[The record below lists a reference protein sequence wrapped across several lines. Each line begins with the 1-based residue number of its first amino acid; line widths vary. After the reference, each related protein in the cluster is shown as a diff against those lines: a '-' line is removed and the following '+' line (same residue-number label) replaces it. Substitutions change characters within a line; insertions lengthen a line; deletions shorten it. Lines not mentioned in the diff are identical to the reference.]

1 MLFEK
6 IMGTAFTDNVGIAE
20 DKKKD
25 EDDKETKNPQLSES
39 QNQAMQCIIKHKRNV
54 LITGE
59 AGTGKT
65 FVIKE
70 VIRRLELVNRTYVV
84 TATSGVASSNIEG
97 ITLHSFGGIGLG
109 DNKRFTPLD
118 YAKRILKN
126 KNARK
131 RYMADVLIVDEISMV
146 DGDYLELL
154 GKVAQQVRH
163 SLLPFGGLQLVFL
176 GDFLQLPSQS
186 KLQFYEHPQFK
197 FLINAVCL
205 LTTVFRQTD
214 ASFLKFLNAIRIGEV
229 DDDVKRTLKELFS
242 NTQRHREAGK
252 DFIGLKLYAKIKDV
266 DASNMRAYAS
276 NKNEPEML
284 DVVFSVCTIK
294 TKDVVV
300 EKKRRD
306 KLVVVESLSPESSMY
321 RNRLRDLKP
330 IKKRGRTD
338 DPVPKY
344 KLSDAQDA
352 FLSSL
357 NLKLAGSK
365 VHIHPQDIDAL
376 HEATIFLKD
385 RSIQLPHL
393 LKSDTRVMLRYNICV
408 SHGLINGSRGILR
421 RFVHKTETM
430 ILTAIRKLIE
440 VKEKEEEE
448 EKDLKKD
455 DDLKNDL
462 KKSDNKLIEFLTKE
476 SLMDDDDDD
485 DDDDDK
491 DEKKEKS
498 KNKIYPVVEF
508 DNGLTIMVP
517 AVAIYV
523 KLCGESEHVCTDGK
537 EFTDFSL
544 CALHVPLVP
553 AYAVTIHKAQGLT
566 LPGGAAVEMG
576 GIFTAGQFYVAA
588 SRVKTASSL
597 QLMDF
602 VPRVITADPKAV
614 AFYTLLTQ
622 KVSETGNYV
631 VDARI
636 FH

>member
-6 IMGTAFTDNVGIAE
+6 IIGSSFYIKDKDKEE
-20 DKKKD
+20 DK
-25 EDDKETKNPQLSES
+25 EDNEINPSLSES
-39 QNQAMQCIIKHKRNV
+39 QNQAVRCVMGHKRNV

-70 VIRRLELVNRTYVV
+70 VIRRLELINKTYVV
-84 TATSGVASSNIEG
+84 TATSGVASSNIDG

-109 DNKRFTPLD
+109 DNRRFTPLD

-131 RYMADVLIVDEISMV
+131 RYMVDVLIVDEISMV

-163 SLLPFGGLQLVFL
+163 SLLPFGGLQLVLL

-197 FLINAVCL
+197 FLINEVCL

-214 ASFLKFLNAIRIGEV
+214 ASFLKFLNAIRMGEV
-229 DDDVKRTLKELFS
+229 DEEVRRTLKELFS
-242 NTQRHREAGK
+242 NTQRHRESGK

-266 DASNMRAYAS
+266 DSANMRAYAS
-276 NKNEPEML
+276 NKNEPEL
-284 DVVFSVCTIK
+284 LGVTFSVCTVK

-300 EKKRRD
+300 EKGRRD
-306 KLVVVESLSPESSMY
+306 KLVLIESLSPDSAIY
-321 RNRLRDLKP
+321 RNRLRELKP
-330 IKKRGRTD
+330 CKKRGRSD

-357 NLKLAGSK
+357 RTKLAGSTMS
-365 VHIHPQDIDAL
+365 IHPQDIDAM

-393 LKSDTRVMLRYNICV
+393 LKPDTRVMLRYNICV
-408 SHGLINGSRGILR
+408 SYGLINGSRGILR
-421 RFVHKTETM
+421 HFVHKNEM
-430 ILTAIRKLIE
+430 ILTTIRKMI
-440 VKEKEEEE
+440 EEENKDKDKDKDAE
-448 EKDLKKD
+448 LEDLKK
-455 DDLKNDL
+455 NDT
-462 KKSDNKLIEFLTKE
+462 KLIEFLVREGEYKK
-476 SLMDDDDDD
+476 DG
-485 DDDDDK
+485 DDDK
-491 DEKKEKS
+491 KEGEY
-498 KNKIYPVVEF
+498 IYPVVQF

-517 AVAIYV
+517 SVSIYT
-523 KLCGESEHVCTDGK
+523 KLCGESEHLCTDGK
-537 EFTDFSL
+537 EFTDFAL

-576 GIFTAGQFYVAA
+576 GIFTPGQFYVAA
-588 SRVKTASSL
+588 SRVKTSKAL

-602 VPRVITADPKAV
+602 VPHVITADLRAV
-614 AFYTLLTQ
+614 AFYTLLKQ
-622 KVSETGNYV
+622 KVAETGKYV

-636 FH
+636 FQ